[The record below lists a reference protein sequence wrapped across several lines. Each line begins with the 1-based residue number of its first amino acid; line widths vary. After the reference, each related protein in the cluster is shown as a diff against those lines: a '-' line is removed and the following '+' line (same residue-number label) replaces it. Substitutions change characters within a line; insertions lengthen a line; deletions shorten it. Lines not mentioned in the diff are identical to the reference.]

1 MAHLS
6 LRGVSLDFPVYHSSA
21 RSMRR
26 FALQGALGRKV
37 SLDGGR
43 ASVAALRDID
53 LELGDGD
60 RLALVGPN
68 GAGKSVLLRTMA
80 GVYAPTCG
88 TVTRTGRLTPLL
100 SHGIGL
106 DFSATGLENIFLL
119 GMHLDLRPSEMRPKV
134 DEIVEWTEL
143 GPFLGA
149 PLRTYSAGMIM
160 RLAFA
165 VSTCAPPEILLIDE
179 WLGLVDP
186 AFQHKAHHRM
196 AAFVGGT
203 SILVLA
209 SHSADLLALWC
220 SDAVRLEGGSIV
232 ARGSVRDVLAA
243 GAAAAAEDFPA

>member
-1 MAHLS
+1 MPHLS
-6 LRGVSLDFPVYHSSA
+6 LRGVSLDFPIYHSSA

-26 FALQGALGRKV
+26 FAFQGALGRKLNLEG
-37 SLDGGR
+37 SRGT
-43 ASVAALRDID
+43 VAALRDVD
-53 LELGDGD
+53 LELKDGD

-80 GVYAPTCG
+80 GVYAPSRG
-88 TVTRTGRLTPLL
+88 TVSHSGRLTPLL

-106 DFSATGLENIFLL
+106 DLSATGLENIFLI
-119 GMHLDLRPSEMRPKV
+119 GMHLDLQPREMKARV
-134 DEIVEWTEL
+134 DEIVDWTEL

-179 WLGLVDP
+179 WLGFVDA
-186 AFQHKAHHRM
+186 AFQHKAHQRM
-196 AAFVGGT
+196 AAFVGDT

-209 SHSADLLALWC
+209 SHSPDLLALWC
-220 SDAVRLEGGSIV
+220 SEAIRLEGGSIV
-232 ARGSVRDVLAA
+232 ERGSVAA
-243 GAAAAAEDFPA
+243 IVGAFGAASPENRP

>member
-6 LRGVSLDFPVYHSSA
+6 LRGVSLDFPIYHSSS

-26 FALQGALGRKV
+26 FAVQGAFGRK
-37 SLDGGR
+37 LNLEARR

-53 LELGDGD
+53 LDLGDGD
-60 RLALVGPN
+60 RLALIGPN

-80 GVYAPTCG
+80 GVYAPARG
-88 TVTRTGRLTPLL
+88 TVARTGRLTPLL

-106 DFSATGLENIFLL
+106 DPAATGLENILLL
-119 GMHLDLRPSEMRPKV
+119 GMHLDLKPRDMRRRV
-134 DEIVEWTEL
+134 DEIVDWTEL
-143 GPFLGA
+143 GPFIGA

-179 WLGLVDP
+179 WLGLVDA
-186 AFQHKAHHRM
+186 AFQQKAHQRM
-196 AAFVGGT
+196 AAFVGDT

-209 SHSADLLALWC
+209 SHAPDLVALWC
-220 SDAVRLEGGSIV
+220 SDAVRMDAGSIV
-232 ARGSVRDVLAA
+232 ERGPVADILDSVGSAAA
-243 GAAAAAEDFPA
+243 GNPA